1 MQGRLSAVAH
11 RVKDRPGVL
20 LLALTLLA
28 LALRLAWGQGALAY
42 DGSLVDEGDYRSYYQ
57 AARHFLNRGDFNNSH
72 FLVRPPA
79 FPLLVALA
87 GLNAAL
93 VITFNALIGAL
104 LTPLTWLL
112 TRRLGLAQGGA
123 LLAALLVAID
133 PLSIRYTAFLG
144 PGSLAFA
151 GALAMMVGLLALLQA
166 RRQGRAILWAALAAL
181 MLLLSVYARPSI
193 YALPLILVVW
203 LLWTRR
209 ARWPAIAIFAI
220 ISLAGMQLWVNHNAT
235 VLGNA
240 TFSTVGNWTLTWYRA
255 LPVLRLANG
264 MSVQESEAQVLAA
277 VQARLGGDPSS
288 ASRHDWLAAGP
299 EVEQALQEVSLQIFR
314 DHPVAWLATFPT
326 GFLRLY
332 NLVPPLSPRS
342 ELFNPVHYPLLLWN
356 WMLLLL
362 AFVGLWR
369 LLRERRW
376 LPFWCLFLVIGYF
389 SAGTLLVKSAGMT
402 GRESRIVLPFL
413 AIAAVCGAQWLLPR
427 LRKFIRQ

>member
-1 MQGRLSAVAH
+1 MQGRLSALATM
-11 RVKDRPGVL
+11 VKDRPGTL

-28 LALRLAWGQGALAY
+28 LVLRLAWGLGALA
-42 DGSLVDEGDYRSYYQ
+42 DDRSLVNEGDYTSYHQ
-57 AARHFLNRGDFNNSH
+57 AARHFLKRGNFNNSH

-79 FPLLVALA
+79 FTLLVALA

-93 VITFNALIGAL
+93 VIAFNALIGAL

-151 GALAMMVGLLALLQA
+151 GALAMMVGLLAMLQA
-166 RRQGRAILWAALAAL
+166 RTQGRAILWAALAAL
-181 MLLLSVYARPSI
+181 MMLLSVYARPSI
-193 YALPLILVVW
+193 YALPLILVLW

-209 ARWPAIAIFAI
+209 ARWPAIMTFAL
-220 ISLAGMQLWVNHNAT
+220 ISLAGMQVWVNHNAT

-240 TFSTVGNWTLTWYRA
+240 TFSTVGTWTLTYYRA
-255 LPVLRLANG
+255 VPVLRLASG
-264 MSVQESEAQVLAA
+264 MSVEESEAHIDAA
-277 VQARLGGDPSS
+277 VQTRLGGDPAS
-288 ASRHDWLAAGP
+288 ANRQDWLAAAP
-299 EVEQALQEVSLQIFR
+299 EVEQALQDVSLQIFR

-332 NLVPPLSPRS
+332 NLVPPLWPRS

-362 AFVGLWR
+362 AIIGLWR

-376 LPFWCLFLVIGYF
+376 LLFWCLFLVIGYF
-389 SAGTLLVKSAGMT
+389 SAGTLLVKSAGMS
-402 GRESRIVLPFL
+402 GRESRVVLPFL

-427 LRKFIRQ
+427 LRKFLRR